1 MLLDRKV
8 FGRLEDGKYTVIL
21 VSYEEV
27 EGKEGKANFLKL
39 YFRFENG
46 RELTEAVFESGLNIM
61 SNELHTQ
68 FDAPAGVSL
77 DQLLTLASEG
87 SVDIWVSHNTVG
99 SRTYRNI
106 NFQPSYT
113 PASSSSSDS
122 EEEIPSF

>member
-8 FGRLEDGKYTVIL
+8 FGRLEDGKYN
-21 VSYEEV
+21 VSLEGYEEV
-27 EGKEGKANFLKL
+27 EGKEGKANYLKL
-39 YFRFENG
+39 HFLFENG
-46 RELTEAVFESGLNIM
+46 RELTEAVFESSLNIM

-77 DQLLTLASEG
+77 DELLTLASEG

-99 SRTYRNI
+99 SGTYRNI

-113 PASSSSSDS
+113 PASSSDS